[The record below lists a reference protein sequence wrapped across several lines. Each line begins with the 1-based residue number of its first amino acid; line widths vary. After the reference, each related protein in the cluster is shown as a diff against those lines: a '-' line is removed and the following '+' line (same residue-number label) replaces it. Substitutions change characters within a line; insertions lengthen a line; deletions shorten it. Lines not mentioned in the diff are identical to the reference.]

1 MATMEVTAA
10 LPRIDEHEI
19 SVDVP
24 AEEAWLAVL
33 DVFERLTARP
43 IWRAFARVVRCNPDR
58 ASGDP
63 VIVGATVPG
72 FRVTH
77 SLPPNEWALEG
88 RHLFSRYAL
97 TFRITPVD
105 DKHCRVRA
113 ESSAEFPGHHGTA
126 YRAVVIGTGGHVIGV
141 RGILRSIKIRAE
153 RPSVHH
159 P

>member
-1 MATMEVTAA
+1 MTAMEVAAA

-43 IWRAFARVVRCNPDR
+43 IWRAIARVVRCNPDR

-77 SLPPNEWALEG
+77 SLSPNEWALEG
-88 RHLFSRYAL
+88 RHRGTRSRFESLWLMTSIAGSEPNHPPS
-97 TFRITPVD
+97 FRAT
-105 DKHCRVRA
+105 
-113 ESSAEFPGHHGTA
+113 T
-126 YRAVVIGTGGHVIGV
+126 
-141 RGILRSIKIRAE
+141 E
-153 RPSVHH
+153 RPIA